1 MGFFWRKKEPLPM
14 YLIFILKIRT
24 ANSVPKRFPMKTTI
38 GDAAHGIVPQ
48 LSSFISLEFG
58 FHLPLHYIYI
68 YIHTHTQLLLVE
80 EHGKLVIL
88 ELQPE
93 NGNACRL
100 LSVSS

>member
-68 YIHTHTQLLLVE
+68 YTHNFCLWKNMESLLFWSYNL
-80 EHGKLVIL
+80 KMAT
-88 ELQPE
+88 P
-93 NGNACRL
+93 ADY
-100 LSVSS
+100 